1 MSREN
6 CFQGLSYLQHP
17 FLQHPKQKTVDKKI
31 AILRFRN
38 PFEELLDHLKMPQTE
53 PFLHVLMLSL
63 LIMTYNLQYLPPL
76 FFLLKNIEVQKL
88 LI

>member
-38 PFEELLDHLKMPQTE
+38 PFEELLDHLKMPQTISSCINVIT
-53 PFLHVLMLSL
+53 FNYD
-63 LIMTYNLQYLPPL
+63 I
-76 FFLLKNIEVQKL
+76 
-88 LI
+88 